1 MFMNSSVVKS
11 WFKQNHGVL
20 TAKELSNLG
29 VTYHF
34 INQLLEE
41 EVIERVKR
49 GVYVLN
55 DANEEELG
63 LVFKM
68 VPKGI
73 ICLNSAAYIH
83 DYTTS
88 IPLRHH
94 LAIHSKDIYHLP
106 DYPPIKLYYW
116 KKSQYELGVETIIHN
131 GVDIKIYDREK
142 TVCDFLKF
150 RNKMETSVLKEVL
163 RSYLSDQKRDIVK
176 LKQYSKELRISTVLD
191 HYLEV
196 LI

>member
-1 MFMNSSVVKS
+1 MNASIIRS
-11 WFKQNHGVL
+11 WFEQNHGVL
-20 TAKELSNLG
+20 TAKELSSLG
-29 VTYHF
+29 VTYHS

-49 GVYVLN
+49 GVYILN

-73 ICLNSAAYIH
+73 MCLTSAAYIH

-94 LAIHSKDIYHLP
+94 VAIHSKDIYHLP
-106 DYPPIKLYYW
+106 ENPPIKLYYW
-116 KKSQYELGVETIIHN
+116 KKSQYELGVEEMIYN
-131 GVDIKIYDREK
+131 GVEIKVYDREK

-150 RNKMETSVLKEVL
+150 RNKMETSGLKEIL
-163 RSYLSDQKRDIVK
+163 KSYLRDRKRNIVK
-176 LKQYSKELRISTVLD
+176 LKQYSKELKISTVLD